1 MNDARFTAVMEIGLL
16 AIVAIIAGLMAGLSI
31 KAKDASGAAAW
42 SALLMSI
49 VGTIKESRQGRT
61 IDRMGASLANSPA
74 ADPPATQPGAS
85 GS

>member
-1 MNDARFTAVMEIGLL
+1 MSDTRLITILDAMVLL
-16 AIVAIIAGLMAGLSI
+16 AVALIAGIMAGLSI

-61 IDRMGASLANSPA
+61 IDRMGASLANAPP
-74 ADPPATQPGAS
+74 ADPPAVQPGSAA
-85 GS
+85 